1 MSPRARGGY
10 RPGRDRREVI
20 QAVLG
25 VLAVVLVAVA
35 LVWVFAPNTDEVD
48 PTTPPFT
55 LPPEL
60 TTTTVP
66 GGAVT
71 TVPTTATTAPPG

>member
-10 RPGRDRREVI
+10 RAGRDRREVL

-25 VLAVVLVAVA
+25 VLVVVLVATA
-35 LVWVFAPNTDEVD
+35 LVWVFAPDTAED
-48 PTTPPFT
+48 PSTPPFT
-55 LPPEL
+55 IPPDL
-60 TTTTVP
+60 TSTTAP

-71 TVPTTATTAPPG
+71 TVPTTTATTPPG